1 MLSVV
6 IYDDVVAARA
16 ETFELPGLDVRLYA
30 DADDAAA
37 TVAAMSPPPDLVCMD
52 FAMGAGHK
60 DGAAAIGELRAAGY
74 RGRILATSS
83 DPAANDR
90 MLAAGAD
97 EALAQKALLRS
108 YLVHLAGGGAGG

>member
-16 ETFELPGLDVRLYA
+16 ETFELPGLEVRLFA

-37 TVAAMSPPPDLVCMD
+37 SIAALPAPPDLICMD

-60 DGAAAIGELRAAGY
+60 DGATAIRELRAAGY
-74 RGRILATSS
+74 RGRIVATSS

-108 YLVHLAGGGAGG
+108 YLVHLASGG